1 MIVIVIAIVI
11 VIIIF
16 LFSFVLSS
24 YILELLSGIHHL
36 VMFKSWLFDYGNKG
50 IGDKSSLVD

>member
-1 MIVIVIAIVI
+1 MIVIAIVI

-36 VMFKSWLFDYGNKG
+36 VMLKSWLFDYGNKG